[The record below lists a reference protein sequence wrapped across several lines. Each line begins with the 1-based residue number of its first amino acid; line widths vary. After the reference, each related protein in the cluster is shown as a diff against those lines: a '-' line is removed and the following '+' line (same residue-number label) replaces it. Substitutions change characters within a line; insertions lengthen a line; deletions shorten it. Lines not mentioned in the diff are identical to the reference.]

1 MIEIIFFKSFQ
12 DKVKPM
18 ILCAQKYFQLQ
29 IQVFYPK
36 NGQKIIREFVAEIY
50 SHVMKKYA
58 FLFLSLVFIIT
69 GCSGSKSVT
78 MNTTSKTPFV
88 WEGANVYFLL
98 TDRFYNGD
106 KSNDLNFNRT
116 KTPGKLR
123 GFEGGDIIGITK
135 KIEEGYFEKLGI
147 NAIWLT
153 PIVEQIHD
161 GVDEGTGL
169 SYGFHGYWAR
179 DWTALDPNFGTKE
192 DLANLVKKAHERG
205 VRIVLDGV
213 INHTGPVTPE
223 DPVWPSDWVRTGVVC
238 DYKSFENTT
247 MCTLVENLPDVK
259 TESTQNVEL
268 PPFLIEKW
276 KKEGR
281 YEKEIASLNEFFKRT
296 GYPRSPKYYIIKWL
310 TDYILEFGIDGYR
323 ADTVKH
329 TEEGVW
335 ADFKKEC
342 DYAFETWKKHHP
354 LQVLDK
360 NPFYT
365 IAEVYGYGISGGQ
378 DYDFGDRKVNYFQ
391 NGFNSMI
398 NFEFK
403 WNAAQSDYE
412 TLFSKYSN
420 HLNNELKGYSV
431 LNYVS
436 SHDDGQPFDANRVKG
451 FEAGTKLLLSPGM
464 SQVYYGDE
472 SNRSL
477 VVEGTQGDATLRSNM
492 NWDDIENNPD
502 TKFMLLHWQKLGQFR
517 RNHPAVGAGIHTQLS
532 SQPYLFSRT
541 YSRGSYT
548 DKVLIGL
555 DLSEGR
561 KELSVYSLF
570 ENGTK
575 LRDGFS
581 NQQTEVI
588 DGKVIIDSEFG
599 IVLLEKI

>member
-1 MIEIIFFKSFQ
+1 
-12 DKVKPM
+12 
-18 ILCAQKYFQLQ
+18 
-29 IQVFYPK
+29 
-36 NGQKIIREFVAEIY
+36 
-50 SHVMKKYA
+50 MKKYA

-78 MNTTSKTPFV
+78 MNNENTSKIPFV

-123 GFEGGDIIGITK
+123 GFQGGDIIGITK

-179 DWTALDPNFGTKE
+179 DWTAIDPNFGTKE

-205 VRIVLDGV
+205 IRIVLDGV

-403 WNAAQSDYE
+403 WNAAQSGYE

-492 NWDDIENNPD
+492 NWDDIQNNSD
-502 TKFMLLHWQKLGQFR
+502 TKFMLSHWQKLGQFR

-532 SQPYLFSRT
+532 SEPYLFSRI
-541 YSRGSYT
+541 YSKGSYT

-555 DLSEGR
+555 DLPEGR

-581 NQQTEVI
+581 NKEAEVI
-588 DGKVIIDSEFG
+588 DGKVIIDSGFG